1 MTFFEVLSFRSF
13 EIFRLFYPAFFAG
26 MTFSNTFFS
35 FFRCVSFIFPKLV
48 FKDDVFR
55 YFLFV
60 LLRCFFYF
68 SQLSFQQRL
77 ISKYILFFLSRCVTY
92 FPLTFFLEMTYSNT
106 FFYFIFLSVSFIF
119 TNLLSRDDFYQTLFF
134 FFISRCFVYPSPRFF
149 QGSVNYFFFKFLSV
163 RLVHSPPPPPPQLF
177 LMMTFLKSHFK
188 NSQAT
193 RYFQTGLKTMS
204 SGRRLTKLIT
214 NRIWAK
220 SIHHFSFFH

>member
-92 FPLTFFLEMTYSNT
+92 FPLTFFQEMT
-106 FFYFIFLSVSFIF
+106 FIKHFSFSLFRGVSFIRLPASF
-119 TNLLSRDDFYQTLFF
+119 KDLSITFF
-134 FFISRCFVYPSPRFF
+134 LNFF
-149 QGSVNYFFFKFLSV
+149 QSVWFIRHPS
-163 RLVHSPPPPPPQLF
+163 PPPQLF